1 MVNELN
7 NSKKKELLSGF
18 ACGVRPHL
26 ASPCPGEHL
35 CCWSSMIWWLKRP
48 GTISIDQCVC
58 QDDELSGDGDE
69 GDFGKF
75 AVVSQAP
82 IEVAQCRV
90 VPGSGEGGEVED
102 IAYTLCRP
110 PLMRR
115 CPRRSPLSSGMGARP
130 VSKAICLSEAVP
142 SSGRQATSRAALTGP
157 IPGMERRIWD
167 RRAKAGWLAI
177 RSVIS
182 ASRLSISLSMRL
194 MRRCR

>member
-1 MVNELN
+1 
-7 NSKKKELLSGF
+7 
-18 ACGVRPHL
+18 
-26 ASPCPGEHL
+26 
-35 CCWSSMIWWLKRP
+35 MIWWLKRP
-48 GTISIDQCVC
+48 GTVFIDQCVC
-58 QDDELSGDGDE
+58 QDDKLS

-102 IAYTLCRP
+102 VAYTL
-110 PLMRR
+110 
-115 CPRRSPLSSGMGARP
+115 SPSFDAALPAALTTVAGDG
-130 VSKAICLSEAVP
+130 SEAGEQGDLLV
-142 SSGRQATSRAALTGP
+142 GGGAEFRQAVSRAALTGP

-194 MRRCR
+194 MRCCR